1 MALKQHLLTQKLF
14 AYNEIPP
21 STKDTKS
28 LRRSSRG
35 TFEGIR
41 EADPKAI
48 WFMQGW
54 LFVNEAYF
62 GKKEQ
67 VEAYLS
73 VVPNDGMIILDLFI
87 EYCPVLHKFE
97 NYMMIIFIK

>member
-14 AYNEIPP
+14 AYNEMPP

-48 WFMQGW
+48 WIMQGW

-73 VVPNDGMIILDLFI
+73 VV
-87 EYCPVLHKFE
+87 
-97 NYMMIIFIK
+97 IIFFFIINIKIKINNYILFFSINKKLLI